1 MIKRWKNSPEFLLQ
15 PEDNWPVQKDIHGL
29 PSRVT
34 LEEVKTPSLDDKELG
49 IISESTTTNL
59 AVSDDGIQYANI
71 QDVINMDKFN
81 SFQRLC
87 GVPAY
92 VFRFIGNL
100 KNSIMKKELILD
112 PEVTINE
119 LNYSECLW
127 LKLAQRE
134 LISDNSKCEKLHSSL
149 KLYKD

>member
-1 MIKRWKNSPEFLLQ
+1 MIKRWKNGPEFLLQ
-15 PEDNWPVQKDIHGL
+15 PEDDWPVQKDIHGL

-34 LEEVKTPSLDDKELG
+34 LEEVKTPSSDDKELG
-49 IISESTTTNL
+49 IISESATTNL
-59 AVSDDGIQYANI
+59 AVSDDSIQYANI

-87 GVPAY
+87 GVTTY

-112 PEVTINE
+112 P
-119 LNYSECLW
+119 
-127 LKLAQRE
+127 K
-134 LISDNSKCEKLHSSL
+134 
-149 KLYKD
+149 